1 MIVSAAVKIILD
13 DYAGTEFCIPV
24 HRHKDIIVIGKQMLG
39 YKPFVDEEGFLTDK
53 GEFLDRQEAADHAY
67 ECGQLIETAEEP
79 RIDKLMS
86 EDLWQKGELTMK
98 IKVPYDIP
106 VEFTEEDRKELKDV
120 KEMLLSAWIDAQSF
134 SCQNDYSYIRCYDKD
149 TESYYT
155 VDFRILG
162 DIVNMLEN
170 VLDMTELVKYKENH
184 LEYR

>member
-1 MIVSAAVKIILD
+1 
-13 DYAGTEFCIPV
+13 
-24 HRHKDIIVIGKQMLG
+24 
-39 YKPFVDEEGFLTDK
+39 
-53 GEFLDRQEAADHAY
+53 
-67 ECGQLIETAEEP
+67 
-79 RIDKLMS
+79 
-86 EDLWQKGELTMK
+86 MK

-106 VEFTEEDRKELKDV
+106 IEFTKEDRKELKDV

>member
-1 MIVSAAVKIILD
+1 
-13 DYAGTEFCIPV
+13 
-24 HRHKDIIVIGKQMLG
+24 
-39 YKPFVDEEGFLTDK
+39 
-53 GEFLDRQEAADHAY
+53 
-67 ECGQLIETAEEP
+67 
-79 RIDKLMS
+79 
-86 EDLWQKGELTMK
+86 MK

-120 KEMLLSAWIDAQSF
+120 KEMLLSAWIDARSF

>member
-1 MIVSAAVKIILD
+1 
-13 DYAGTEFCIPV
+13 
-24 HRHKDIIVIGKQMLG
+24 
-39 YKPFVDEEGFLTDK
+39 
-53 GEFLDRQEAADHAY
+53 
-67 ECGQLIETAEEP
+67 
-79 RIDKLMS
+79 
-86 EDLWQKGELTMK
+86 MK

-106 VEFTEEDRKELKDV
+106 VEFTKEDRKELKDV
-120 KEMLLSAWIDAQSF
+120 KEMLLSAWIEAQSF
-134 SCQNDYSYIRCYDKD
+134 SSQNDYSYIRCYDKD

>member
-1 MIVSAAVKIILD
+1 
-13 DYAGTEFCIPV
+13 
-24 HRHKDIIVIGKQMLG
+24 
-39 YKPFVDEEGFLTDK
+39 
-53 GEFLDRQEAADHAY
+53 
-67 ECGQLIETAEEP
+67 
-79 RIDKLMS
+79 
-86 EDLWQKGELTMK
+86 MK

-106 VEFTEEDRKELKDV
+106 VEFTKEDRKELKNV

-134 SCQNDYSYIRCYDKD
+134 SRQNDYSYIRCYDKD